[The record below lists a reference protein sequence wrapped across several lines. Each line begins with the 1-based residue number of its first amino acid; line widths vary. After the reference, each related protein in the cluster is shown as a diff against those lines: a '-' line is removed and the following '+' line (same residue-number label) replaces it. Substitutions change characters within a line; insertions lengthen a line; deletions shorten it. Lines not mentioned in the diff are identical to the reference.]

1 MPATRSCF
9 GVAVLLLFAS
19 SANGNRSTPAQADQV
34 PLQAF
39 EAVEAHMGTLFR
51 IKLYA
56 RDEQQAESAFHAAFE
71 RVAAVDS
78 TLSDYKPNSELSRL
92 SVTAVQHS
100 VKVGDDLFYVL
111 SASQQLSQETDGA
124 FDITV
129 GPLTR
134 LWREARR
141 QRRVPDPADVQ
152 QALSRCGFHK
162 LHVNAADHTVKLDTH
177 GMQLDAGGIAKG
189 YAVDEA
195 LSVLKRNGI
204 SSALVAAS
212 GDLAFSDA
220 PPGQRGWKIG
230 IDSYDFANAPFTR
243 IVQLENGAVSTSG
256 DTEQHL
262 DAGGVRYSHII
273 NPKTGMGLT
282 WPLTVTVVAKRGI
295 DADALATAVSVLGL
309 REGRALIESKPDVA
323 AVMVDR
329 EPGKADIQE
338 TSRWR
343 AITGGN

>member
-1 MPATRSCF
+1 
-9 GVAVLLLFAS
+9 
-19 SANGNRSTPAQADQV
+19 
-34 PLQAF
+34 
-39 EAVEAHMGTLFR
+39 MGTLFR

-56 RDEQQAESAFHAAFE
+56 RDEQQAQTAFQAAFE
-71 RVAAVDS
+71 RVAAIDNV
-78 TLSDYKPNSELSRL
+78 LSDYQPESELSRL
-92 SVTAVQHS
+92 SVTAVQHP
-100 VKVGDDLFYVL
+100 VKVSDDLFKVISPAQHL
-111 SASQQLSQETDGA
+111 AHETDGA

-141 QRRVPDPADVQ
+141 QRRVPGQADVEE
-152 QALSRCGFHK
+152 ALSRCGFHK
-162 LHVNAADHTVKLDTH
+162 LHVNTADRTVELDRD

-189 YAVDEA
+189 YAADEA
-195 LSVLKRNGI
+195 LSLLRRSGI

-220 PPGQRGWKIG
+220 PPGQRGWKVG
-230 IDSYDFANAPFTR
+230 IDSYDSANSPFTR
-243 IVQLENGAVSTSG
+243 IVELENAAVSTSG

-282 WPLTVTVVAKRGI
+282 FPLTVTVVAKRGI
-295 DADALATAVSVLGL
+295 DADALATAVSVLGV
-309 REGRALIESKPDVA
+309 RNGRALVESNPGAA
-323 AVMVDR
+323 AVIVVR

-343 AITGGN
+343 TITGISGSTVKR